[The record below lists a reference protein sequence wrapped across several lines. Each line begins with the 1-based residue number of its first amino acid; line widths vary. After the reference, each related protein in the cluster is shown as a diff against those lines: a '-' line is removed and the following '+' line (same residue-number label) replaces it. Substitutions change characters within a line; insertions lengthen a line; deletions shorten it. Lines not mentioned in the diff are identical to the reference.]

1 MKTAIYIENGR
12 SQIVLTPENDWEK
25 QVIKGIAD
33 KPSTVRFHNGSFY
46 PCQGGYTR
54 HGTYDESLIIVTH
67 PKIKEWIP

>member
-33 KPSTVRFHNGSFY
+33 KILPPDAPGASG
-46 PCQGGYTR
+46 
-54 HGTYDESLIIVTH
+54 
-67 PKIKEWIP
+67 